1 MERVAGYLRM
11 MRIRDWIRFYPFFP
25 LFGGFLCVGLSYE
38 LAGIGAVFFC
48 VTAYGFVVNN
58 YYDVDIDRQHQKKHR
73 SGTNP
78 LAAGVVTRNGTRG
91 MMVLLVATA
100 CAVAAVMSVQGLL
113 ATLLCLLALTLYS
126 ARPFRLKDRIFAD
139 IVTHGL
145 MFGALPLLAG
155 YLLAGGSA
163 GPATGMIWAVALL
176 SLIICSE
183 SLIAHQINDYAED
196 RGTADTTV
204 VRFGLRA
211 GWSLL
216 LLCTG
221 ASLGV
226 LAYLAFG
233 YAVPLV
239 AVAAGAAF
247 LIAYPVYSC
256 SDGVRTGARSAYD
269 RVIVASLQVLR

>member
-1 MERVAGYLRM
+1 MDRVVGYLRM
-11 MRIRDWIRFYPFFP
+11 MRIRDWIRFYLFFP
-25 LFGGFLCVGLSYE
+25 LLGGFICVGLSYK
-38 LAGIGAVFFC
+38 LAGIVAVFFC
-48 VTAYGFVVNN
+48 ATAYGFVVNN
-58 YYDVDIDRQHQKKHR
+58 YYDVDIDRQHMKKQH

-91 MMVLLVATA
+91 MMALLVATA
-100 CAVAAVMSVQGLL
+100 CALAVVMSLQGLL
-113 ATLLCLLALTLYS
+113 ATIICLLALTLYS
-126 ARPFRLKDRIFAD
+126 ARPFRLKDRVFVD

-145 MFGALPLLAG
+145 MFGGLPFIAG
-155 YLLAGGSA
+155 YLLAGGSTV
-163 GPATGMIWAVALL
+163 PATGMIWAVALL
-176 SLIICSE
+176 SLIVCSE

-196 RGTADTTV
+196 SDTTDTTV
-204 VRFGLRA
+204 VRFGPRA

-216 LLCTG
+216 LFCMV

-226 LAYLAFG
+226 LAYLVLG
-233 YAVPLV
+233 YPVPLPAMV
-239 AVAAGAAF
+239 VGTAF